1 MGVILCSGGRI
12 FSCSDDIEL
21 LRLDA
26 ELFSEVRLLWAGS
39 DLNKKIGQKVCYRL
53 LQVPPKAIVTDLKNL
68 DKAFKI

>member
-39 DLNKKIGQKVCYRL
+39 DLNQKIGQKVC
-53 LQVPPKAIVTDLKNL
+53 
-68 DKAFKI
+68 